1 MAVYPPRR
9 AGGVRIVPLARVRGR
24 PEGCPVQTF
33 RSQSPAV
40 VESRWRPRSDVRRL
54 NLILESRSPLCMSC
68 VLPQAARGSSR
79 GSAAAMNCST
89 ARRSFA
95 SRSRVAIA
103 SRDAHGGRGRCRTWP
118 ARRTRRSSPD
128 GRGGLARHR
137 TPIGAVVA
145 GQVVV
150 RQGGG
155 DELGQAGVP
164 VDPLGV
170 RCGATRTNSSSGSG
184 PRETSSAS
192 RRSSGRR
199 PGTQGTPR
207 RRAGAGHARCSWS
220 GRERAGACAG
230 PGAQHDDLTI
240 GPCGPMR
247 KARGSGAGVTDLS
260 TRSTSSSAECGKSV
274 PRVAGFAKW
283 RRRRRARGRRRR
295 CAVDDR
301 LGDLAYLLDAGV
313 GDDAQPRIA
322 EVQQDV
328 GALLAA
334 HTKHRV
340 GEGAPSPRA
349 LATALSATMSAGD
362 AHHQG
367 PERPGADAV
376 RATSDRPG
384 GPPRG
389 GRSRPRGPDA
399 ARPKLDQH
407 GAARASSATGTSI
420 RRARP
425 ARFVA
430 RAHAT
435 STPLRRP

>member
-1 MAVYPPRR
+1 VVAADVAPGQLAERGGRLQTGAGVWPATAHPSARSSRVRLWCVRAAATSLVRPACPSTHSGCGAVRR
-9 AGGVRIVPLARVRGR
+9 ARTPQAAAVRGR
-24 PEGCPVQTF
+24 PP
-33 RSQSPAV
+33 RPA
-40 VESRWRPRSDVRRL
+40 
-54 NLILESRSPLCMSC
+54 
-68 VLPQAARGSSR
+68 AAR
-79 GSAAAMNCST
+79 A
-89 ARRSFA
+89 
-95 SRSRVAIA
+95 VE
-103 SRDAHGGRGRCRTWP
+103 GRAP
-118 ARRTRRSSPD
+118 
-128 GRGGLARHR
+128 
-137 TPIGAVVA
+137 
-145 GQVVV
+145 
-150 RQGGG
+150 
-155 DELGQAGVP
+155 
-164 VDPLGV
+164 
-170 RCGATRTNSSSGSG
+170 
-184 PRETSSAS
+184 
-192 RRSSGRR
+192 
-199 PGTQGTPR
+199 QGTLR